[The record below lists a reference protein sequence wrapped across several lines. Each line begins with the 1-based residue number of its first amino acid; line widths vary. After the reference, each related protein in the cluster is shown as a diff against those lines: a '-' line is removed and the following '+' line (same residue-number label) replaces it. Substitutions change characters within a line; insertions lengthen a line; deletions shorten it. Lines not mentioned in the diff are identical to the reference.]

1 MSYAASGPVQLAG
14 VAQKMVN
21 ILFFN
26 CPADYACGGPAYAA
40 QSGLD
45 TILHQMGIGVAIL
58 QHKGANT
65 GMGEYEKH
73 LRKMSITGP
82 SIMSAFIQHK
92 SHILGAALQSVM
104 ASNRDQTFRENPE
117 VTREA
122 LLMLL
127 QYYFDKSGD
136 SKEDFWKKLLENSH
150 DELIQLEKD
159 AA

>member
-1 MSYAASGPVQLAG
+1 MNYAASGPVQLAG

-58 QHKGANT
+58 QHKGGHG
-65 GMGEYEKH
+65 GMGEYEQH
-73 LRKMSITGP
+73 LRKTAVTGS

-92 SHILGAALQSVM
+92 SHILAAALHAVM
-104 ASNRDQTFRENPE
+104 ASNRDKVFRENGE

-136 SKEDFWKKLLENSH
+136 SKEDFWKRLLTNSH